1 MAVRTNAAIV
11 KEHCIWSVPAFSFIK
26 NKVMWSG
33 SIRGAMR
40 TIPDEDN
47 QRMIARGASV
57 GDIRLF
63 STTGPSAIEFTGS
76 SVQLEKSLQT
86 HMKQN
91 LEALFGVT
99 FLKYKRDQVKV
110 NLEGYLKTLGYGG
123 VNDGRH

>member
-1 MAVRTNAAIV
+1 M
-11 KEHCIWSVPAFSFIK
+11 
-26 NKVMWSG
+26 
-33 SIRGAMR
+33 
-40 TIPDEDN
+40 
-47 QRMIARGASV
+47 

-110 NLEGYLKTLGYGG
+110 NLEVYLKTIRYGG